1 MLDPILSK
9 IDRTASEVKGLF
21 PHITEQGRWRTTTD
35 GYWTGG
41 YWIGLLWSAYTATKH
56 EKYLK
61 WAREWAVLL
70 EPRKNDKNPDLGHLF
85 YPSFVK
91 GYEITRD
98 EKMKKIALDAA
109 NTLTSCFNVSTGFLH
124 NEVEVGGKKA
134 GRAIIDF
141 MAILPLLWWAHGE
154 TGDEKY
160 HDVAQRHSMST
171 IENLVRN
178 DGSTIHVVDF
188 DLKTGRI
195 IRKTT
200 VQGHDENSCWS
211 RGQAWGIYGFA
222 EAYGATEEKLFL
234 SIAGKLAN
242 YFVKNLPSDHVPYWD
257 FNDPR
262 IPDAPK
268 DSSAAAIA
276 CSGLITLSKL
286 SGNKRFGNV
295 AGKILRSLSTNYVAE
310 ENRDGILKHGSFHVP
325 KKNGVDEGL
334 IWGDYYFMGAL
345 MKSSGVPQDNNKLKL
360 A

>member
-1 MLDPILSK
+1 MLGSILSK
-9 IDRTASEVKGLF
+9 IDRTALEAKGLF
-21 PHITEQGRWRTTTD
+21 PHITERGRWQTTTD

-41 YWIGLLWSAYTATKH
+41 YWIGLLWSAYAATRR
-56 EKYLK
+56 EKYLR

-85 YPSFVK
+85 YPSFVR
-91 GYEITRD
+91 GYKITGD
-98 EKMKKIALDAA
+98 EKMKKIALEAA
-109 NTLTSCFNVSTGFLH
+109 NTLTTCLNVGRGFLY
-124 NEVEVGGKKA
+124 NEIDADRKKA

-141 MAILPLLWWAHGE
+141 MTVLPLLWWAHDE
-154 TGDEKY
+154 TGDERY
-160 HDVAQRHSMST
+160 LDAVCRHSMST

-178 DGSTIHVVDF
+178 DGSTVHAVDF

-222 EAYGATEEKLFL
+222 EAYGATEEKIFL
-234 SIAGKLAN
+234 SVAEKLAN
-242 YFVKNLPSDHVPYWD
+242 YFVKNLPTDHVPYWD

-286 SGNKRFGNV
+286 NEKRRFRDV
-295 AGKILRSLSTNYVAE
+295 ADRILRSLSTNYMAE
-310 ENRDGILKHGSFHVP
+310 ENRDGILKHGCFHVP
-325 KKNGVDEGL
+325 KKIGVDEGL
-334 IWGDYYFMGAL
+334 IWGDYYFMEAL
-345 MKSSGVPQDNNKLKL
+345 TKSSGVSQDSK
-360 A
+360 

>member
-1 MLDPILSK
+1 MLDSILSK
-9 IDRTASEVKGLF
+9 IDRTARETRGLF
-21 PHITEQGRWRTTTD
+21 PHITERGRWRTTAD
-35 GYWTGG
+35 GCWTGG
-41 YWIGLLWSAYTATKH
+41 YWIGLLWSAYSATKR

-61 WAREWAVLL
+61 WAREWIALL
-70 EPRKNDKNPDLGHLF
+70 EPRKNDRIPDLGHLF
-85 YPSFVK
+85 YPSFVN
-91 GYEITRD
+91 GYKITRD
-98 EKMKKIALDAA
+98 EKMKKIALEAADA
-109 NTLTSCFNVSTGFLH
+109 LTTCLNVGTGFLY
-124 NEVEVGGKKA
+124 NEIEMGKKKA
-134 GRAIIDF
+134 GRVLIDF
-141 MAILPLLWWAHGE
+141 MTVLPLLWWAHGE

-160 HDVAQRHSMST
+160 SDVARRHSTST

-234 SIAGKLAN
+234 SVAEKLAN
-242 YFVKNLPSDHVPYWD
+242 YFVKNLPTDHVPYWD

-276 CSGLITLSKL
+276 CSGIITLSKL
-286 SGNKRFGNV
+286 SGKRRFGDV
-295 AGKILRSLSTNYVAE
+295 ADRILSSLSTNYMAE
-310 ENRDGILKHGSFHVP
+310 EDRDGILKHGCFHLP
-325 KKNGVDEGL
+325 KKIGVDEGL
-334 IWGDYYFMGAL
+334 IWGDYYFLEAL
-345 MKSSGVPQDNNKLKL
+345 MKSGGVS
-360 A
+360 